1 MWNRSS
7 KKSSKEKFTSAQE
20 AYDCALNLLSYRDFS
35 DKKMKERLQLK
46 GADEEQAEEAIAK
59 LQHYGLLDE
68 QRYAARVFEGWLN
81 KRCYGKQHLRAEL
94 VKRGIRAELVE
105 QVLERLT
112 PALEAQQAANAAEL
126 FVQRHRE
133 KIAQAQAQDLD
144 HKTKQQLKNKIY
156 AAGGRFMASHGF
168 STEYMQILW
177 EKMQVNND
185 I

>member
-81 KRCYGKQHLRAEL
+81 KRCYGRQHLRAEL

-133 KIAQAQAQDLD
+133 KIAQA
-144 HKTKQQLKNKIY
+144 
-156 AAGGRFMASHGF
+156 
-168 STEYMQILW
+168 
-177 EKMQVNND
+177 
-185 I
+185 